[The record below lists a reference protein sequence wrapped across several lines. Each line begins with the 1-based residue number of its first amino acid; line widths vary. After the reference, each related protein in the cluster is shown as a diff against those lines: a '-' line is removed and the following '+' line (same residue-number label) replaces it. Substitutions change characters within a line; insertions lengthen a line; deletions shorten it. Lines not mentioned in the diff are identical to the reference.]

1 MIAAVFFSLLFIALL
16 SFVLVFIFYVLFP
29 ALKKQGVSVE
39 HPFFNEREVSPDTS
53 DQIKF
58 APPNGQIAAVLCAAE
73 KDKDEKR
80 FSYAGPK
87 SCSLFFSILDTEG
100 YCEFACAGFGDCTKA
115 CPRDAISVEN
125 GCAVVNQLCN
135 GCGKCLSSCPR
146 SLITLVPADSKHIVL
161 CSSPADK
168 NPGCSSFALQVESF
182 VAPKKHFF
190 PHKS

>member
-1 MIAAVFFSLLFIALL
+1 MIAAVFFSLLFVALL

-39 HPFFNEREVSPDTS
+39 HPFFNEHEISPDTS
-53 DQIKF
+53 GDLKF
-58 APPNGQIAAVLCAAE
+58 TPPNGQIAAVLCAAE
-73 KDKDEKR
+73 KNKDEKR
-80 FSYAGPK
+80 FLYAGPK
-87 SCSLFFSILDTEG
+87 SCALFFSVLDTEG

-115 CPRDAISVEN
+115 CSRDAISVEN

-146 SLITLVPADSKHIVL
+146 SLITLVPADSKRIVL

-168 NPGCSSFALQVESF
+168 NPGCTSFALQVESF

-190 PHKS
+190 SHKN

>member
-1 MIAAVFFSLLFIALL
+1 MIVAVIFSLVFVALL
-16 SFVLVFIFYVLFP
+16 SFILVFIFYVLFP

-39 HPFFNEREVSPDTS
+39 HPFFNEHEVSPKVLEEN
-53 DQIKF
+53 KF
-58 APPNGQIAAVLCAAE
+58 DSPNGQIAAVLCATD
-73 KDKDEKR
+73 KDKEEKR
-80 FSYAGPK
+80 YSYSGPK

-135 GCGKCLSSCPR
+135 GCGKCLTSCPR
-146 SLITLVPADSKHIVL
+146 SLITLVPADAKHIVL
-161 CSSPADK
+161 CSSTSDK
-168 NPGCSSFALQVESF
+168 NPGCASFALQVESF

-190 PHKS
+190 PHKN

>member
-1 MIAAVFFSLLFIALL
+1 MIAAVFFSLLFVALL

-39 HPFFNEREVSPDTS
+39 HPFFNEHEISHDVSGDV
-53 DQIKF
+53 KF
-58 APPNGQIAAVLCAAE
+58 DPPNGQIAAVLCATE
-73 KDKDEKR
+73 KNKEEKR
-80 FSYAGPK
+80 FSYSGSK
-87 SCSLFFSILDTEG
+87 SCALFFSILDTESW
-100 YCEFACAGFGDCTKA
+100 CEFACAGFGDCTKV

-146 SLITLVPADSKHIVL
+146 SLIALVPADAKHIVL
-161 CSSPADK
+161 CSSPSDK

-190 PHKS
+190 PRKN